1 MNVRILL
8 SAARRRRMLALAAG
22 ALAAGSLAVAPAAA
36 APAGGVPEVAAPAAA
51 PVLMPHKATYR
62 LSLDGSRAS
71 SMVDDMS
78 GEIAYEIT
86 GDACAGYTT
95 RTRQKSEGVSERAVT
110 TQEVTATAW
119 ESGDATSYRFHSA
132 STSSGDDDDREI
144 EASVTRSAPDGLKV
158 VVTRSGNRT
167 IDLKGRILLP
177 TEHVRMV
184 LDAAGKGQKTFQAKV
199 YDGTTDPAKVFDTLA
214 VIGRPSRD
222 EARISEPAA
231 RAALAGHTYYPVTVS
246 YFEGAADQPPAY
258 VMSYALYDNG
268 VVGDL
273 KIDYGRFTV
282 TGKLASFEPLK
293 PAADCGK

>member
-1 MNVRILL
+1 MNVRTLL
-8 SAARRRRMLALAAG
+8 SAARRRRVLALAAG
-22 ALAAGSLAVAPAAA
+22 ALAAGSLSVAPAVA
-36 APAGGVPEVAAPAAA
+36 APAVGVPEAPAAA

-62 LSLDGSRAS
+62 LSLDGSRATT
-71 SMVDDMS
+71 MVDDMN

-95 RTRQKSEGVSERAVT
+95 VTRQKSEGVSESAVT

-214 VIGRPSRD
+214 VIGRPSTD
-222 EARISEPAA
+222 AARISEPAA

-246 YFEGAADQPPAY
+246 YFEGGADQPPAY

-282 TGKLASFEPLK
+282 NGKLASFEPLK
-293 PAADCGK
+293 PAADCRK